1 VRHPVPGAR
10 VSQPFGAHPGTYAA
24 YGLAGHEGTDYAVPI
39 GTPVRAAHDGT
50 ATVRLG
56 SATYGNYVTVQSE
69 QVDTLYAHLSRV
81 DVAQG
86 QAVAAGDIIGL
97 SGNTGRS
104 FGPHLH
110 FGVRPVPVDK
120 DNGFKGWVNPE
131 AFLGGEEQEGYML
144 STLHFQRVP
153 DWANGVLR
161 DWRSGWVKV
170 VNPAPGLSF
179 PDVPYLCARWW
190 TDDRDAAYIRE
201 GREGGARFVRDM
213 LPTWRGVQATCYEL
227 CNEPDANSNDG
238 LAALNTYTIGAIEE
252 AERQGIRLCVLNLA
266 EGNPHDNGG
275 GGREVETWKWAQLA
289 PAVKRAVQGGHFLG
303 RHCYWRPGVEGPDG
317 RWHALGRLRWDIET
331 LGGLGVDVARLKV
344 LVNECGIDGGIAR
357 GPAQQGWRDLSHPDA
372 YRAELVEMERYART
386 IPQIQACMVFTAG
399 FEEPWGGFDVDEGF
413 ARSLTAPLRALGS
426 TLPITPIEEEEPVQ
440 AYELDAARDRM
451 NRLPA
456 TMKACDARGYVFR
469 DEWYSGGHFY
479 CLAWNPFTSRYHTL
493 KLETRGWSVVEDA
506 AL

>member
-1 VRHPVPGAR
+1 MSVRRLPIADRDIVR
-10 VSQPFGAHPGTYAA
+10 ISQGWDPPAH
-24 YGLAGHEGTDYAVPI
+24 YGIDYSCYV
-39 GTPVRAAHDGT
+39 GTPVTAPCDGI
-50 ATVRLG
+50 AYPREQAG
-56 SATYGNYVTVQSE
+56 GFGRYVVIESGAYRVYT
-69 QVDTLYAHLSRV
+69 AHLSACSVREGERV
-81 DVAQG
+81 TAG
-86 QAVAAGDIIGL
+86 QRIGL
-97 SGNTGRS
+97 SGSTGNS
-104 FGPHLH
+104 TGPHLH
-110 FGVRPVPVDK
+110 FEVRAVGGSPYLHGAVDPDVWLAEGTK
-120 DNGFKGWVNPE
+120 
-131 AFLGGEEQEGYML
+131 EQEGYML
-144 STLHFQRVP
+144 TTLHCQRVP
-153 DWANGVLR
+153 GWVNGVLR

-179 PDVPYLCARWW
+179 PDVPRLCARWW
-190 TDDRDAAYIRE
+190 TDDRDAEYLRE

-213 LPTWRGVQATCYEL
+213 LPTWRGVQATCYETA
-227 CNEPDANSNDG
+227 NEPDCNSNDG

-275 GGREVETWKWAQLA
+275 GGREVEQWKWAQLA
-289 PAVKRAVQGGHFLG
+289 PAVQRAVQGGHYVGL
-303 RHCYWRPGVEGPDG
+303 HAYWRPGVEGPTG
-317 RWHALGRLRWDIET
+317 RYHALGRRQYDIEV
-331 LGGLGVDVARLKV
+331 LRGLGVDVSRLMV
-344 LVNECGIDGGIAR
+344 LVNECGIDGGIAG
-357 GPAQQGWRDLSHPDA
+357 GPAQKGWRDLSTADA